1 MCVRSYVFPGK
12 EAGGSRIFYNGLGVS
27 RELREGRSAVGQPET
42 RPAYRGNID
51 RLTAKVLD
59 ERGLDLAQ
67 YRPQYVERRVATRL
81 RTLSLHSYR
90 QYSDYLDTN
99 PDEYSKLIDTL
110 TINVTEF
117 FRDAP
122 VFDLFRRTIV
132 PGMIEDKMRSRQRM
146 LRAWSAGCATGEE
159 PYSIAMSFL
168 EGLGDHSKDFLLTV
182 IATDL
187 DDKAIAKAKAAVYPV
202 DSLKT
207 IPKSHQV
214 KYLDVHKDTFD
225 VKPEVARHVRFR
237 HFNLFSDK
245 PISVVDVIFC
255 RNVFIYFSREQ
266 QEKVLE
272 MFWGALAKGGYLVLG
287 RSEKLAPVA
296 AKRFE
301 LVSGRERIY
310 RKPPLR

>member
-1 MCVRSYVFPGK
+1 M
-12 EAGGSRIFYNGLGVS
+12 
-27 RELREGRSAVGQPET
+27 GQPET
-42 RPAYRGNID
+42 RQPYRGNLD
-51 RLTAKVLD
+51 KLTAKVLN
-59 ERGLDLAQ
+59 ERGLDLGQ
-67 YRPQYVERRVATRL
+67 YRQQYLERRIATRL
-81 RTLSLHSYR
+81 RSLDLHSYR
-90 QYSDYLDTN
+90 QYVDYLDTHA
-99 PDEYSKLIDTL
+99 DEYAKLIDTL

-117 FRDAP
+117 YRDAP
-122 VFDLFRRTIV
+122 VFDLFRKTIV
-132 PGMIEDKMRSRQRM
+132 PAMIENKLRARQRM

-168 EGLGDHSKDFLLTV
+168 DGLGSHTKDFVLTV

-187 DDKAIAKAKAAVYPV
+187 DDRAIAQAKAAVYPAER
-202 DSLKT
+202 LKT
-207 IPKSHQV
+207 IPKTHQV
-214 KYLDVHKDTFD
+214 KYLDVHGDTFS

-237 HFNLFSDK
+237 HFNLFADK

-287 RSEKLAPVA
+287 RSEKLAPSA

-301 LVSGRERIY
+301 LVSGRERVY